1 MFRIA
6 FFSLIMMMIASSASA
21 QLASQKDARNMAV
34 LKAVVNYK
42 INDEENMRDIE
53 KLREDV
59 QFNQRLL
66 RMLDK
71 LSNER
76 TKDARNKRVLEILEK
91 AGDDLYRELR

>member
-76 TKDARNKRVLEILEK
+76 TKDAKNKRVLEILEK